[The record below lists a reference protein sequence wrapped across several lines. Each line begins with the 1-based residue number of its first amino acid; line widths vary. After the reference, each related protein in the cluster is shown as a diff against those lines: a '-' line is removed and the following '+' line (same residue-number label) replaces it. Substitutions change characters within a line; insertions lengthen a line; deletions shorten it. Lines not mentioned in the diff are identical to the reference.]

1 MAKRFTDTN
10 KFRSPFYR
18 SLPAPYKLLWD
29 LINHDCDHAGLWMVD
44 FEVAQIYIGKDAKID
59 QAKALSFFN
68 SDETRIIQLN
78 DGRVWLIIPF
88 IFEQYGS
95 LNPSNRVHQSVIS
108 TLEKYQID
116 IYQIETLKKEG
127 ASKPLTRPLQGA
139 KDKDK
144 DMDKVKDMDVTEQV
158 EGGAGGSETNKLYSS
173 LMAIYFDFVKQHTG
187 VPPKVSQIEGKA
199 LKNIIK
205 YLLSIKPDA
214 NEVEIGWKAIFDN
227 FQKWDSFHQKQL
239 KLSQI
244 DSNLLNIISSIKNG
258 KANQPNNFA
267 KKPITNDDLADALRD
282 HFKNR

>member
-10 KFRSPFYR
+10 KFRSPFFR

-44 FEVAQIYIGKDAKID
+44 FEIAQIYIGKDAKID
-59 QAKALSFFN
+59 PAKAFSFFN
-68 SDETRIIQLN
+68 SDDTRVIQLN
-78 DGRVWLIIPF
+78 DGKVWLILPF

-95 LNPSNRVHQSVIS
+95 LNSSNRVHQSVIS
-108 TLEKYQID
+108 TLQKFNID
-116 IYQIETLKKEG
+116 LNQIETIKKEG
-127 ASKPLTRPLQGA
+127 ATKPLTSPLQGV

-144 DMDKVKDMDVTEQV
+144 VKDKDMDVTEQV
-158 EGGAGGSETNKLYSS
+158 EGGAGGSETSKLYSS

-205 YLLSIKPDA
+205 YLMSIKPDER
-214 NEVEIGWKAIFDN
+214 EVEIGWKAIFEN
-227 FQKWDSFHQKQL
+227 FNKWDAFHQKQL

-258 KANQPNNFA
+258 KQNSPNTRRE
-267 KKPITNDDLADALRD
+267 ITNEDLAAELRKRYPD
-282 HFKNR
+282 SVR